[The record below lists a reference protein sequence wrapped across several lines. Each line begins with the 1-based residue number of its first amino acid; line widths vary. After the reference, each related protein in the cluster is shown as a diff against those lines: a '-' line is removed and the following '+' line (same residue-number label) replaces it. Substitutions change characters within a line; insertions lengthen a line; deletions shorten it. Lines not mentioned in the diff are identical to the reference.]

1 MQVEVCEWKEKA
13 ALGLGR
19 YKQNQQ
25 LEHLRT
31 QQDELAEDRR
41 TWAIVKQEQEREFRT
56 KQEALAKLQV
66 TQ

>member
-1 MQVEVCEWKEKA
+1 MCEWKEKA

-31 QQDELAEDRR
+31 QQDELVEDRR

-56 KQEALAKLQV
+56 KQEALARLQV
-66 TQ
+66 TGEEK

>member
-1 MQVEVCEWKEKA
+1 MCEWKEKA

-31 QQDELAEDRR
+31 QQDELVEDRR

-66 TQ
+66 TGEEK